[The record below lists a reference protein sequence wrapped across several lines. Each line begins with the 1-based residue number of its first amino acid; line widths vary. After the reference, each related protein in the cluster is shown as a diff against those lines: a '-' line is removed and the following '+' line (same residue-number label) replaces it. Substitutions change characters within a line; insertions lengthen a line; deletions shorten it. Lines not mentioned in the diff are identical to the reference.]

1 MSPELLQAAISD
13 SSGDSHYHSVQR
25 EKADSHAEQILQV
38 IFSRLA
44 GYENRREQTT
54 RRPLML
60 FALNH
65 PRLVLAFAERNLS
78 CSS

>member
-1 MSPELLQAAISD
+1 MKTPDVKAFFD
-13 SSGDSHYHSVQR
+13 KVQ
-25 EKADSHAEQILQV
+25 KLYTMKDM
-38 IFSRLA
+38 
-44 GYENRREQTT
+44 GNP
-54 RRPLML
+54 RPLMF